1 MALRLLLAAIDDWDA
16 ESCILFLEQDGD
28 VAPEYDL
35 ETSQGLELLR
45 EDCREKARA
54 YFQAA

>member
-35 ETSQGLELLR
+35 EIADGFELLR
-45 EDCREKARA
+45 QDCRDKARA